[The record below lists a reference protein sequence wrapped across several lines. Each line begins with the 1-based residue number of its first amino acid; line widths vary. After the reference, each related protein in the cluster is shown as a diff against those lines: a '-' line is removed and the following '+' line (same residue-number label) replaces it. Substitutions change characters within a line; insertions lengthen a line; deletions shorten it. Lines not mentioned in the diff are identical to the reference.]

1 MVSPGHCRFGD
12 VREPTADPADKILRL
27 ARTIAVVGLS
37 ANPGRP
43 SYGVARYLQR
53 AGYRII
59 PVNPNVSEVLGERA
73 YATLSELPGPVDVVE
88 VFRRSEFA
96 GAIVDEAIAIG
107 AGAVWLQDGV
117 VDEAAAER
125 ARAGRARHRYGRLH
139 DAPPRRNGLSPLQH
153 FRVGASGL
161 GCANGARRSPRR
173 RDGSRPVRGGLV
185 RAALAWW
192 FGAAGW

>member
-1 MVSPGHCRFGD
+1 
-12 VREPTADPADKILRL
+12 VREPIADPADKILRS

-37 ANPGRP
+37 PNPRRP

-59 PVNPNVSEVLGERA
+59 PVNPNVSEVLGERS

-107 AGAVWLQDGV
+107 AAAVWLQDGV

-125 ARAGRARHRYGRLH
+125 AREAGLDVVMDDCMMRRH
-139 DAPPRRNGLSPLQH
+139 ASMSPSPSGGGQG
-153 FRVGASGL
+153 GA
-161 GCANGARRSPRR
+161 
-173 RDGSRPVRGGLV
+173 
-185 RAALAWW
+185 
-192 FGAAGW
+192 F

>member
-1 MVSPGHCRFGD
+1 
-12 VREPTADPADKILRL
+12 VRESIADPADKILRS

-37 ANPGRP
+37 PNPRRP

-59 PVNPNVSEVLGERA
+59 PVNPNVSEVLGERS

-107 AGAVWLQDGV
+107 AAAVWLQDGV

-125 ARAGRARHRYGRLH
+125 ARAAGLDVVMDDCMMRRHE
-139 DAPPRRNGLSPLQH
+139 
-153 FRVGASGL
+153 SG
-161 GCANGARRSPRR
+161 
-173 RDGSRPVRGGLV
+173 
-185 RAALAWW
+185 
-192 FGAAGW
+192 F

>member
-1 MVSPGHCRFGD
+1 MP
-12 VREPTADPADKILRL
+12 EPIADPADKILRS

-37 ANPGRP
+37 TTPRRP

-107 AGAVWLQDGV
+107 AAAVWLQDGV
-117 VDEAAAER
+117 VDEAAAGR
-125 ARAGRARHRYGRLH
+125 ARAAGLDVVMDDCMMRRHE
-139 DAPPRRNGLSPLQH
+139 
-153 FRVGASGL
+153 SG
-161 GCANGARRSPRR
+161 
-173 RDGSRPVRGGLV
+173 
-185 RAALAWW
+185 
-192 FGAAGW
+192 F

>member
-1 MVSPGHCRFGD
+1 VGAPS
-12 VREPTADPADKILRL
+12 ADPAEKILKS

-37 ANPGRP
+37 ANPRRP
-43 SYGVARYLQR
+43 SHGVARYLQR

-59 PVNPNVSEVLGERA
+59 PVNPNVAEVLGERA
-73 YATLSELPGPVDVVE
+73 YPTLGALPGPVDVVE

-125 ARAGRARHRYGRLH
+125 ARAAGLDVVMDDCMMRRH
-139 DAPPRRNGLSPLQH
+139 
-153 FRVGASGL
+153 
-161 GCANGARRSPRR
+161 
-173 RDGSRPVRGGLV
+173 
-185 RAALAWW
+185 
-192 FGAAGW
+192 AAGF

>member
-1 MVSPGHCRFGD
+1 
-12 VREPTADPADKILRL
+12 VREQTADPADKILRS

-37 ANPGRP
+37 TSPHRP
-43 SYGVARYLQR
+43 SYGVARYMQR

-125 ARAGRARHRYGRLH
+125 ARAAGLDVVMDDCMMRRH
-139 DAPPRRNGLSPLQH
+139 
-153 FRVGASGL
+153 
-161 GCANGARRSPRR
+161 
-173 RDGSRPVRGGLV
+173 
-185 RAALAWW
+185 AAL
-192 FGAAGW
+192 